1 MTLSRLWDAGSA
13 QTSSSPAAPGPVWSL
28 PPPGVAQDGQP
39 SRAGVGAVG
48 TTRAQRRGTW
58 GSAAGEMLSVLT
70 AASASPPL
78 DSDRLY
84 SVTSPPGGRNLPP
97 VRRTSDEGRLMP
109 PSGRPSPRAGR
120 GSPGR
125 AAARGSG
132 RAPQGSTAGSALLSG
147 TASTSP
153 RRAPPAGG
161 AGNSARLG
169 WAGPRCVGP
178 APFLPC
184 PPLSAE
190 QDRAR
195 PSGWKFPRRR
205 LLPRRNPLAGVYRRS
220 PPPPPLTRGCPP
232 VSERRRQHQQPRRRA
247 APPAP
252 PPCSAPTAPPSR
264 PPWRAASRR
273 ARNGKAGCCRPTT
286 ATTAGWTP

>member
-1 MTLSRLWDAGSA
+1 MWVLLGQRGHKDG
-13 QTSSSPAAPGPVWSL
+13 APGA
-28 PPPGVAQDGQP
+28 AQQ
-39 SRAGVGAVG
+39 VL
-48 TTRAQRRGTW
+48 
-58 GSAAGEMLSVLT
+58 SALT
-70 AASASPPL
+70 AASASTPL
-78 DSDRLY
+78 GSDGLY
-84 SVTSPPGGRNLPP
+84 SATSPPEGLNLPS
-97 VRRTSDEGRLMP
+97 VRRTPDERWLMP
-109 PSGRPSPRAGR
+109 PR
-120 GSPGR
+120 GGPHPAPGGGAPGGLQRR
-125 AAARGSG
+125 AAG

-153 RRAPPAGG
+153 RRAPPAGA
-161 AGNSARLG
+161 AGNSAGLG
-169 WAGPRCVGP
+169 WAGQSWAGPVPPLP
-178 APFLPC
+178 APG
-184 PPLSAE
+184 AE

-220 PPPPPLTRGCPP
+220 LPPPPLTRGCPL

-252 PPCSAPTAPPSR
+252 PPCLAPTAPPSR

-273 ARNGKAGCCRPTT
+273 ARSGRAGCCRQTT